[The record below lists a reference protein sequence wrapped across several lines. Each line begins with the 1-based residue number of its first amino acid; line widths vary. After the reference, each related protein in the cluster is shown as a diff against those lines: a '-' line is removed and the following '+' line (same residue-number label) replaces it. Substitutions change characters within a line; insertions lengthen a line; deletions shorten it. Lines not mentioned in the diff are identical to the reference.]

1 MREHGQLRKKEL
13 ADVVEQVLE
22 LNLAEAPGEE
32 EEDAYRGGG
41 GGVQTHV
48 AEAPGDSGEDGK
60 GRRQQVDAATVE
72 TEATGKGER
81 KATGNG
87 ERKQEGTDEQ
97 QAMIMSYVN
106 NNPI

>member
-22 LNLAEAPGEE
+22 LNL
-32 EEDAYRGGG
+32 
-41 GGVQTHV
+41 